1 MSSWNF
7 GGKAIHSI
15 LPTVKLFQCVGFNI
29 MENKVNKIRLL
40 LCHSHIEVEIEAEV
54 DLNMRLKLG

>member
-29 MENKVNKIRLL
+29 MENRVNKNQLL
-40 LCHSHIEVEIEAEV
+40 LCHSHIEVE
-54 DLNMRLKLG
+54 LRLRLKLRLI

>member
-1 MSSWNF
+1 MFSWNF
-7 GGKAIHSI
+7 GGKVIHSI

-40 LCHSHIEVEIEAEV
+40 LCHSHIEVE
-54 DLNMRLKLG
+54 LRLRLKLRLI

>member
-29 MENKVNKIRLL
+29 MENRVNKIRLL
-40 LCHSHIEVEIEAEV
+40 LCHSHIEVE
-54 DLNMRLKLG
+54 LRLRLKLRLI

>member
-29 MENKVNKIRLL
+29 MENRVNKIQLL
-40 LCHSHIEVEIEAEV
+40 LCHSHIEVE
-54 DLNMRLKLG
+54 LRLRLKLRLI